1 MRLRELEMLLQRIPS
16 FIEPSAELEQ
26 YSTPAPI
33 AADMLYTALGHGAI
47 DGRTVLDLGCGSGIL
62 GIGAWLLGAERVI
75 GIDASEKAV
84 EQARVNSGAMDA
96 EIELHT
102 MDVRDVGFKVDTVI
116 MNPPFGCQNRNA
128 DRAFLDKAMDSASS
142 VYSLHMSNT
151 LPFLDRHVASK
162 GRELWFHKEYKYDIP
177 HLFSFH
183 SRSKRTVDIVMIAI
197 R

>member
-1 MRLRELEMLLQRIPS
+1 MRLRELEMLLQKVPP

-33 AADMLYTALGHGAI
+33 AADMLYTALAHGAI
-47 DGRTVLDLGCGSGIL
+47 SGKTVLDLGCGSGIL
-62 GIGAWLLGAERVI
+62 SIGAWLLGAERVI
-75 GIDASEKAV
+75 GVDVSEKAL
-84 EQARVNSGAMDA
+84 EQARDNCSVMGA
-96 EIELHT
+96 EVELHL
-102 MDVRDVGFKVDTVI
+102 MDVGESVFQADTVI
-116 MNPPFGCQNRNA
+116 MNPPFGCQNRKA
-128 DRAFLDKAMDSASS
+128 DRAFLDKAVASAEN

-151 LPFLDRHVASK
+151 LPFLRRHVASL

>member
-1 MRLRELEMLLQRIPS
+1 MRLRELEMLLQRVPP
-16 FIEPSAELEQ
+16 FTEPSAQLEQ

-33 AADMLYTALGHGAI
+33 AADMLYTALGHGSI
-47 DGRTVLDLGCGSGIL
+47 YGKTVLDLGCGSGIL

-75 GIDASEKAV
+75 GIDVSEKAV
-84 EQARVNSGAMDA
+84 DQARTACEEMGA
-96 EIELHT
+96 EVELHV
-102 MDVRDVGFKVDTVI
+102 MGVDDSEFKADTVI

-128 DRAFLDKAMDSASS
+128 DRAFLDKAMESAGD
-142 VYSLHMSNT
+142 VYSLHMSST
-151 LPFLDRHVASK
+151 LPFLNRHVASR

-183 SRSKRTVDIVMIAI
+183 SRSKRAVEIVMIAI

>member
-1 MRLRELEMLLQRIPS
+1 MRLKELEMFLQRVPS
-16 FIEPSAELEQ
+16 FIEPSAKLEQ

-33 AADMLYTALGHGAI
+33 AADMLYTALGHGTI
-47 DGRTVLDLGCGSGIL
+47 NGKTVLDLGCGSGIL

-84 EQARVNSGAMDA
+84 EQAKAACETMEADV
-96 EIELHT
+96 ELHT
-102 MDVRDVGFKVDTVI
+102 MDVNDVDFIVDTVI

-128 DRAFLDKAMDSASS
+128 DRAFLDKAMDSASNI
-142 VYSLHMSNT
+142 YSLHMSNT

-162 GRELWFHKEYKYDIP
+162 GRELWYHKEYKYDIP

-183 SRSKRTVDIVMIAI
+183 SRSKRTVEIVMIAI

>member
-1 MRLRELEMLLQRIPS
+1 MRLRELEMLLQKVPS
-16 FIEPSAELEQ
+16 FIEPSVQLEQ

-33 AADMLYTALGHGAI
+33 AADMLYNALGHGAI
-47 DGRTVLDLGCGSGIL
+47 NGRTVLDLGCGSGIL
-62 GIGAWLLGAERVI
+62 SIGAWLLGAERVI

-84 EQARVNSGAMDA
+84 EQAKEACDLMDA
-96 EIELHT
+96 EVELHT
-102 MDVRDVGFKVDTVI
+102 MDVEDVDFKVDTVI

-128 DRAFLDKAMDSASS
+128 DRAFLDKAMESSGS

-151 LPFLDRHVASK
+151 LPFLKRHVASN
-162 GRELWFHKEYKYDIP
+162 GRELWFHKAYKYDIP

-183 SRSKRTVDIVMIAI
+183 SRSKRSVEIVMIAI